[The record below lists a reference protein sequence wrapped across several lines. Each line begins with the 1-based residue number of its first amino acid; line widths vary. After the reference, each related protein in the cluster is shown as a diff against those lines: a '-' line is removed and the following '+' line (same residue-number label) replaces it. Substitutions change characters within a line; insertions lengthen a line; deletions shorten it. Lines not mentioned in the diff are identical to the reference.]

1 MAAVAVAAAT
11 AAPIRRRFRELS
23 ESCPGLRGFSESCYP
38 GPPPACPFQQGP
50 PTVVLLGVLFVWVV
64 LGMLSGLSE
73 GRLVVVW
80 GLSGFS
86 GGFTDGRL
94 LVVYLLWAV
103 F

>member
-1 MAAVAVAAAT
+1 M
-11 AAPIRRRFRELS
+11 
-23 ESCPGLRGFSESCYP
+23 
-38 GPPPACPFQQGP
+38 
-50 PTVVLLGVLFVWVV
+50 LLGVLFVWVV